1 MPGARQ
7 PLDALRLLVLDVDG
21 VLTDGTVIYGAG
33 DEELK
38 SFHTRDGAGLA
49 IWRDAGL
56 ATTFI
61 SGRGGAAVR
70 RRADELRIGR
80 IWERAR
86 DKAAAFD
93 EMLAHFGVTAA
104 QVVAMGDDVVDLPML
119 ARAGL
124 SAAPADAAADVRAA
138 VDLVLPSPGGH
149 GAVRDLVERILRATG
164 RWPYGKAPPP

>member
-1 MPGARQ
+1 MPGPAK
-7 PLDALRLLVLDVDG
+7 PLAELRLLVLDVDG
-21 VLTDGTVIYGAG
+21 VLTDGTVVFGAG

-38 SFHTRDGAGLA
+38 AFHTRDGAGLA

-56 ATTFI
+56 LTTFI

-93 EMLAHFGVTAA
+93 EMLAHFGVQAG

-119 ARAGL
+119 ARAGFA
-124 SAAPADAAADVRAA
+124 AAPADAAADVREM
-138 VDLVLPSPGGH
+138 VDLVVPSP
-149 GAVRDLVERILRATG
+149 
-164 RWPYGKAPPP
+164 